1 MSSNDGKQL
10 LVFGLSFAQHDNRK
24 MQQLLRH
31 YDKLPDN
38 PGNRAS
44 LFVQLNKVAKELMA
58 DEAAQDQIQQLTG
71 WMTNG
76 GDFPL
81 GIAPGP
87 APAPAN
93 PGNEVR
99 PSQAANITH
108 RPGFVRDHPFVRQAH
123 YGRGHT
129 LNGQQ
134 GPANAPNQPGPATQ
148 HPPANLGR
156 QYGRG
161 RTISG
166 DWEEHDHEEDRWEG
180 ETDEIDDIDD
190 ELDALMEED
199 DEVEHDFPGVAFPV
213 LHHFRQLAIPGMRA
227 RSRLNGPTWDTPFTG
242 PGRTLNDPPD
252 EAGATIADNE
262 DGTADSTN
270 VEGQVAGPPQNQP
283 AGVGPQQSRAVVHDL
298 HNQLGLRPPVGH
310 HEDEVLTDHE
320 EDLFD
325 DESYSHQG
333 EPDDGEEIEC
343 PICLED
349 YPRSRFPRRST
360 ITEFCDHPDKA
371 CLNCLDSSIAAIVER
386 GALHL
391 LACPICPQRL
401 SRRDVKEYANRAV
414 YERYKYL
421 KDQSEIPG
429 HYISCTNPI
438 CGGSQPHESEDPM
451 MICNHCKFAT
461 CAKHRRPWHQGQT
474 CEEFDL
480 DDAQIERLEEEEA
493 TAKLL
498 SHEAISICPKCGQG
512 VTKSDGC
519 DHMRCQCGEAWCYVC
534 SCSYENIIRLGAT
547 AHATF
552 CTYHPNKVNLTKSQQ
567 DAARSRIM
575 GLVHG
580 GEVSAELARAREDL
594 RRRRREEIRPK
605 AAEAAEARMRL
616 QKEQNKNIEAQTDG
630 PPKRKKQKV
639 KLVAPWE
646 EGGWTKKAF

>member
-1 MSSNDGKQL
+1 MSFNDGKQL

-44 LFVQLNKVAKELMA
+44 LFVQLNKVARELMA
-58 DEAAQDQIQQLTG
+58 NSAAQDQIQQLTD

-81 GIAPGP
+81 GAAP
-87 APAPAN
+87 APAPTPAN
-93 PGNEVR
+93 PDNEAR
-99 PSQAANITH
+99 PAQATNNLDQ
-108 RPGFVRDHPFVRQAH
+108 PGFLRGRQGY
-123 YGRGHT
+123 YGHGRT
-129 LNGQQ
+129 LSGQQ
-134 GPANAPNQPGPATQ
+134 NLANAPISPGPATQ
-148 HPPANLGR
+148 HPTAGLGR

-166 DWEEHDHEEDRWEG
+166 DWEENNDDDPEEHEHDGEEEGIDASTEEEDEDMDDPMDGFPFMPGRRVRLG
-180 ETDEIDDIDD
+180 GSTRET
-190 ELDALMEED
+190 A
-199 DEVEHDFPGVAFPV
+199 
-213 LHHFRQLAIPGMRA
+213 
-227 RSRLNGPTWDTPFTG
+227 FTG
-242 PGRTLNDPPD
+242 PGRTLDDPTD
-252 EAGATIADNE
+252 EAGAVIADNE
-262 DGTADSTN
+262 DGTAESMN
-270 VEGQVAGPPQNQP
+270 VEGQVADRPQNQTD
-283 AGVGPQQSRAVVHDL
+283 GLGPR
-298 HNQLGLRPPVGH
+298 QLGAAFRDRHAQPGLPPTVEY
-310 HEDEVLTDHE
+310 HEDETLTDHE
-320 EDLFD
+320 EDLD
-325 DESYSHQG
+325 HDPYETGPNSHQG
-333 EPDDGEEIEC
+333 EPDNGEEIEC

-349 YPRSRFPRRST
+349 YPRSRFPKHPT
-360 ITEFCDHPDKA
+360 ITKFCDHPDKA

-421 KDQSEIPG
+421 KEQSEIPG

-461 CAKHRRPWHQGQT
+461 CAKHRRPWHDGQT

-498 SHEAISICPKCGQG
+498 SREAMSICPKCGQG

-519 DHMRCQCGEAWCYVC
+519 DHMRCQCGQEWCYVC
-534 SCSYENIIRLGAT
+534 SCSYENIIRLGPS

-567 DAARSRIM
+567 DAARSSRIM

-580 GEVSAELARAREDL
+580 GE
-594 RRRRREEIRPK
+594 

-616 QKEQNKNIEAQTDG
+616 QKEQNKGQEAQTDG
-630 PPKRKKQKV
+630 PPDKKKRKV

-646 EGGWTKKAF
+646 EGGWTKKAL